1 MNKINYFEIYSM
13 VAKDAA
19 HKAHQQLRKKKIKA
33 VRRSFSMLY
42 KDFFKEIHMKKTKK
56 YEEELKTLM
65 P

>member
-1 MNKINYFEIYSM
+1 MSQINYLEIYSI

-42 KDFFKEIHMKKTKK
+42 KDFFNNSHMKTNKK

>member
-1 MNKINYFEIYSM
+1 MNQVNYSKIYSI

-42 KDFFKEIHMKKTKK
+42 KDFFKEIHMKTNKT